1 MSFSPSTLWP
11 LFLRSVATTTTV
23 ALVHSAIPATRY
35 ATAWLPLAHLV
46 ALYLFLGPLQAILHR
61 PGGTFSVPSWLS
73 GAVASFSSSSS
84 STSAVSSAGED
95 KGWRDAVVVGG
106 FVAVMNYAAV
116 RVFVGLD
123 PSSSIALLVSVL
135 PYSLSV
141 SREGGVAG
149 G

>member
-1 MSFSPSTLWP
+1 MSFSPSTVWP

-84 STSAVSSAGED
+84 SVVSSAGED

-123 PSSSIALLVSVL
+123 PSSAIALLVSVL
-135 PYSLSV
+135 PYPLSL